1 MVECRLQPS
10 CTRPILKAEAGGKSA
25 QNSETPSQMSSG
37 MMNRLGMG
45 LIGEYV
51 LDTVMM
57 LTALLDL

>member
-1 MVECRLQPS
+1 MRKANSQ
-10 CTRPILKAEAGGKSA
+10 AEAGGKSA

-45 LIGEYV
+45 LIGEFV

-57 LTALLDL
+57 LTALLDFWAKIGC